1 MIMAHI
7 KLNDAELVC
16 TKLASVKNA
25 ELTHLI
31 QYSISIP
38 LENVGEPKVFW
49 RDVLREYGNRTLGQN
64 GLMCLSP
71 R

>member
-38 LENVGEPKVFW
+38 LENVGEPKVF
-49 RDVLREYGNRTLGQN
+49 
-64 GLMCLSP
+64 
-71 R
+71 